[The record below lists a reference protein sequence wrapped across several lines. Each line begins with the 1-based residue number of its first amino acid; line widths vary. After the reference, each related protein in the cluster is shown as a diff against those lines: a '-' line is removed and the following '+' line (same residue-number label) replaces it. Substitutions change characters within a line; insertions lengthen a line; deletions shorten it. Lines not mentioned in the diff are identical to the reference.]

1 MTAFMASA
9 TPLRALL
16 GLGLGKRL
24 PTIDGSLTVSGLRDA
39 IVIRRD
45 ENGIPY
51 VDAKNDDDA
60 FFGLGFC
67 QAQDR
72 AFQIELYMRL
82 TRGTLAELVGADAL
96 PVDRLARRLG
106 FTRIARAQLAASN
119 DATRAQFTSFARGV
133 NAGLK
138 HGSKKKCHEMTLL
151 GAEYSTFEAH
161 DPAAV
166 LAFFS
171 FALSSNWD
179 AELARLR
186 VLHEDGRDAL
196 LALEPSLAAFKSELF
211 AAADALDTANALVS
225 GVAGMRDIGAVGA
238 ASNAWAIAAKRTTTG
253 RPILASDP
261 HLSPTLPAPWYLAH
275 VSTPEWAITGACLI
289 PQPVVS
295 IGHND
300 HVAWGVTAGH
310 VDNTD
315 LFVEHVGK
323 DGRSV
328 REGDRFVPCD
338 IRRETIKVKGKP
350 DETIDVLVTPRGPIV
365 GDVLG
370 PSRDALSIQGT
381 WMSTTRGL
389 GAYQAHRVRDIDEAR
404 NVFDG
409 YPGPSEGRVFADV
422 KGNIGWQIH
431 GDIPVRKS
439 GHGLVPAPG
448 WNPAY
453 GWKEERLPFAQHP
466 RITNPPAGFVATA
479 NQCPPDLPQDPFC
492 GVDWLD
498 RHRYERIAEKLS
510 ARTDWTIDAVLDMH
524 LDRHS
529 TLTRELRPLF
539 AEHASDP
546 IAKKWLEPWDGE
558 ISPTS
563 VAASIFELAFADLAR
578 RVAKRH
584 APNAWKAALGEGIN
598 DVLPHGPNAIRRVG
612 ELTRL
617 IRTLP
622 ASDIDEAITNAVRE
636 LRTKFG
642 SRDTSWQWGK
652 IRPLRLRHAFAKQP
666 PLDRLFAL
674 RDVAIGGD
682 VTTIPQGSVD
692 FQDPLGDPIGV
703 PNLRAA
709 IDVGAWENSRWSLLG
724 GQSGNPCSPHFGDL
738 LEPWDRGQGVG
749 IAWSRE
755 DVERRAK
762 STLRLSS

>member
-1 MTAFMASA
+1 MLLQDL
-9 TPLRALL
+9 LRM
-16 GLGLGKRL
+16 GLGIALGKRL
-24 PTIDGSLTVSGLRDA
+24 PIIDSGVEGTLKLAGLRA
-39 IVIRRD
+39 AVIIRRD

-51 VDAKNDDDA
+51 IEAQNDDDA
-60 FFGLGFC
+60 FFALGFC

-72 AFQIELYMRL
+72 AFQVELLVRVA
-82 TRGTLAELVGADAL
+82 RGTLSEIVGADGL
-96 PVDRLARRLG
+96 PVDRLARRIG
-106 FTRIARAQLAASN
+106 FSRIAEKQLAASD
-119 DATRAQFTSFARGV
+119 DATRAQFTSFARGI
-133 NAGLK
+133 NAALE
-138 HGSKKKCHEMTLL
+138 HGAKKKCHEMTLL
-151 GAEYSTFEAH
+151 GAKHSTFEPH

-166 LAFFS
+166 LAFLA

-186 VLHEDGRDAL
+186 VLQEDGRDAL
-196 LALEPSLAAFKSELF
+196 LALEPSLAPFRNELF
-211 AAADALDTANALVS
+211 AAADALESADALIAGVS
-225 GVAGMRDIGAVGA
+225 RMRETGAVGA
-238 ASNAWAIAAKRTTTG
+238 ASNAWAIAPKRTATG

-275 VSTPEWAITGACLI
+275 VRTPEWALTGACFVT
-289 PQPVVS
+289 QPVVS

-300 HVAWGVTAGH
+300 HVAWGITAGH

-315 LFVEHVGK
+315 LFVEHVGR

-338 IRRETIKVKGKP
+338 VRRETIKVKGKP
-350 DETIDVLVTPRGPIV
+350 DDVVDVLVTPRGPIV

-370 PSRDALSIQGT
+370 PARDAIAIKGT
-381 WMSTTRGL
+381 WMTTRTL
-389 GAYQAHRVRDIDEAR
+389 RAYQAHRARNVDEAR
-404 NVFDG
+404 AVFDG
-409 YPGPSEGRVFADV
+409 YPGPSESRVFADV
-422 KGNIGWQIH
+422 KGSIAWQVH
-431 GDIPVRKS
+431 GDIPVRKG

-453 GWKEERLPFAQHP
+453 GWKEERLPFAKHP
-466 RITNPPAGFVATA
+466 RGKDPERGFVATA
-479 NQCPPDLPQDPFC
+479 NQCPPEVPEGAFC

-498 RHRYERIAEKLS
+498 RHRYDRIVELLS
-510 ARTDWTIDAVLDMH
+510 ARNDWTIDDVLSMH

-529 TLTRELRPLF
+529 LLTRELREVF
-539 AEHASDP
+539 VRAATDP

-558 ISPTS
+558 LAPTS

-578 RVAKRH
+578 RIAQRH
-584 APNAWKAALGEGIN
+584 APKAWRAALGEGIN
-598 DVLPHGPNAIRRVG
+598 DVLAHGPNAIRRVG

-617 IRTLP
+617 VRDLP
-622 ASDIDEAITNAVRE
+622 PSEIADALAEAVRE
-636 LRTKFG
+636 LSTKFG
-642 SRDTSWQWGK
+642 SRETDWQWGK
-652 IRPLRLRHAFAKQP
+652 VRPLRLRHAFAKQA

-703 PNLRAA
+703 PNMRAA

-738 LEPWDRGQGVG
+738 LEHWDRGEGIS
-749 IAWSRE
+749 IAWSKE
-755 DVERRAK
+755 DVERRARA
-762 STLRLSS
+762 TLHLSS